1 MSISRRHVRAIFRKE
16 LREYRHNGSIVWTMA
31 VIPLIFILPA
41 LIHIFGVAAGSG
53 PSDLLL
59 YMLGIPALVPSV
71 VAAYSVVGERQQG
84 TLEPVLTTPVRREE
98 FLLGKALAA
107 LVPSLAISY
116 GVYVVV
122 VACVELFADPG
133 VASEVVRWPE
143 LLAQLVF
150 SPLLAG
156 WSIWV
161 GIAISTR
168 VGEARVAQQLG
179 ALASFPSV
187 LVAALIAFGAIP
199 ASLGFAVGSA
209 VLLLLLNGLGWR
221 VTSAAFQRERL
232 ISGTR

>member
-1 MSISRRHVRAIFRKE
+1 
-16 LREYRHNGSIVWTMA
+16 
-31 VIPLIFILPA
+31 
-41 LIHIFGVAAGSG
+41 
-53 PSDLLL
+53 
-59 YMLGIPALVPSV
+59 
-71 VAAYSVVGERQQG
+71 
-84 TLEPVLTTPVRREE
+84 
-98 FLLGKALAA
+98 LLGKGLAA
-107 LVPSLAISY
+107 LVPSLAIAY
-116 GVYVVV
+116 GVYAVV

-221 VTSAAFQRERL
+221 ITSAAFQRERL

>member
-1 MSISRRHVRAIFRKE
+1 
-16 LREYRHNGSIVWTMA
+16 
-31 VIPLIFILPA
+31 
-41 LIHIFGVAAGSG
+41 
-53 PSDLLL
+53 
-59 YMLGIPALVPSV
+59 

-98 FLLGKALAA
+98 FLLGKGLAA
-107 LVPSLAISY
+107 LVPSLAIAY
-116 GVYVVV
+116 GVYAVV

-143 LLAQLVF
+143 VLAQLLF
-150 SPLLAG
+150 TPLLAG

-168 VGEARVAQQLG
+168 VGEVRVAQQLG

-187 LVAALIAFGAIP
+187 LVTALIAFGAIP
-199 ASLGFAVGSA
+199 ASIGLAIACA

-221 VTSAAFQRERL
+221 VTLAAFQRERL